1 MIEAQVVYNN
11 VTNLFN
17 LIFNGEILST
27 SRYFRHW
34 DYHQKRGSLPK
45 SVTKHG
51 ITSFVLVGFT
61 EDNPP
66 NIPVK
71 APAII
76 EPAPVEAVSLDIGE
90 CEQCKEAGFNWFGT
104 SINPLAKKRGRP
116 RKVKK
121 ADGITVHKMEDD
133 EISVNHL
140 SISELDAINR
150 NFKMFLKSMNNR
162 DAISEVAIKF
172 QLSYKQTYKIIES
185 LTV

>member
-66 NIPVK
+66 NIPAK
-71 APAII
+71 APVIT
-76 EPAPVEAVSLDIGE
+76 EPAPVEIVSLDID
-90 CEQCKEAGFNWFGT
+90 EQFTEPAFNWFGV
-104 SINPLAKKRGRP
+104 SINPNAKKRGRP

-121 ADGITVHKMEDD
+121 TDGIVVHKMEDD
-133 EISVNHL
+133 EITPSHL
-140 SISELDAINR
+140 SISDLDAINR
-150 NFKMFLKSMNNR
+150 NFKMFLKSMN
-162 DAISEVAIKF
+162 DHEAISEVALKF
-172 QLSYKQTYKIIES
+172 KLSYKQTYKIIES
-185 LTV
+185 LAV